1 MSELNHLD
9 ETGAVRMVDVG
20 GKPATQRVAVAEA
33 FVAMAPDTTERLFA
47 EDLEKGDALAT
58 IRIAA
63 IQAAKRTPDLIPL
76 CHPLPIDRIDV
87 AVERTDSGA
96 RIEVLVG
103 VEARTG
109 VEMEAMTGAALGAL
123 ALYDMVK
130 GIDKGVSIEAIR
142 LLSKTGGKSGE
153 WKRA

>member
-1 MSELNHLD
+1 MSEFNHLD
-9 ETGAVRMVDVG
+9 ETGAVRMVNVG

-33 FVAMAPDTTERLFA
+33 LVTMAPGTADRLFA
-47 EDLEKGDALAT
+47 EDLAKGDALAM

-63 IQAAKRTPDLIPL
+63 IQAAKRAPDLIPL
-76 CHPLPIDRIDV
+76 CHPLPIDRIEV
-87 AVERTDSGA
+87 AVERIDSGA
-96 RIEVLVG
+96 RVVVLVG

-130 GIDKGVSIEAIR
+130 GIDKGASIEAVQ
-142 LLSKTGGKSGE
+142 LLSKTGGKSGD
-153 WKRA
+153 WTRA